1 MAKLVLP
8 ATIISPRDIA
18 ELEMELL
25 SYGDWFRHNAIKQE
39 LHLPKGTMM
48 PGLSQTAISL
58 LQQVAENNRLSF
70 QILDQ
75 LLQDVRS
82 LRQTSPTMTVT
93 LAAPPSRQL
102 QQTIAKWCRKE
113 LHDATLID
121 FRFNATLL
129 GGMVIRYGS
138 HVYDW
143 SFRRALLTNR
153 YEFAEVLRRV

>member
-1 MAKLVLP
+1 MANIQLP
-8 ATIISPRDIA
+8 STVISPRDIA

-39 LHLPKGTMM
+39 LHLSKGTMM
-48 PGLSQTAISL
+48 PGLSQTAVSL
-58 LQQVAENNRLSF
+58 LQQVAKDNRLSF

-75 LLQDVRS
+75 LLKDVRS
-82 LRQTSPTMTVT
+82 LRQHAPTMTVT

-102 QQTIAKWCRKE
+102 QQTIAGWCRKE
-113 LHDATLID
+113 LNDATLIE

-129 GGMVIRYGS
+129 GGIVIRYGS

-143 SFRRALLTNR
+143 SFRRALLTQR
-153 YEFAEVLRRV
+153 HQFAEVLRRV